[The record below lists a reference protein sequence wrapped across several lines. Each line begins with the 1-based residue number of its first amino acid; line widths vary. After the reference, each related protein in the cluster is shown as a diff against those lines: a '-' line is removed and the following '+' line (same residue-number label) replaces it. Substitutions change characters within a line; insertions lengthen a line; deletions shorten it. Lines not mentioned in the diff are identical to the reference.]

1 MIEELLNALK
11 SRLETPALP
20 GVRDV
25 EISPGRFDVTEI
37 TRQSLRPPALRICF
51 VGALRSKAQPNEQ
64 RLFDGAFSVF
74 IITENKG
81 RASSGANLAEQIVN
95 RLNLWLS
102 AAEVRGAGVPREF
115 RIDALYTA
123 EIDKRGIA
131 LHAVSWVQSLR
142 LGHDEIDAGPRDLTV
157 TMPGGT
163 ETELFLNGDD
173 DG

>member
-1 MIEELLNALK
+1 MIDELLNALK
-11 SRLETPALP
+11 SRLEAPALT

-25 EISPGRFDVTEI
+25 EIAPGRFDVTEI
-37 TRQSLRPPALRICF
+37 ERQSMRPPALRICF
-51 VGALRSKAQPNEQ
+51 VGALRSKAKPNEQ

-74 IITENKG
+74 IVTEHKG
-81 RASSGANLAEQIVN
+81 RASSGAKLAEEVFT
-95 RLNLWLS
+95 RLNLWPA

-123 EIDKRGIA
+123 EIDRRGIA

-142 LGHDEIDAGPRDLTV
+142 LGQDEIDAGPHDLAATV
-157 TMPGGT
+157 PGGADI
-163 ETELFLNGDD
+163 EQFLNGDA